1 MRIGIIFSLLV
12 SRRRLFGVS
21 LGQFLGKKT
30 PVRSQFGNVL
40 LDSML
45 FWPGG
50 KSLTLCLLVYMDDK
64 EQNNV

>member
-45 FWPGG
+45 FGLG
-50 KSLTLCLLVYMDDK
+50 EKFNSLFVGLYGRQGTK
-64 EQNNV
+64 